1 MRQWRDPVGLG
12 KMRHMLSMRDLKAQ
26 DLQGLSPETI
36 TALAAKMLQHIQHQA
51 NELQSKGREL
61 DLQQKLIV
69 RKDRDIAWRDAKLE
83 KITFELTRLKRWKF
97 GAKSEAMDAQQRQ
110 MFQETL
116 LEDEADLEAQLAA
129 LQAALPKTAAAPK
142 TPRKQPRRQALPD
155 HLRRVEHHH
164 EPESTN
170 CSTPECGQAMTRV
183 GEDVSERLDIV
194 PAEFFV
200 HRHIYG
206 KWACRCCQRQGIERL
221 VQEPADPQII
231 DGGIAASG
239 FVAHTLISR
248 FVDHLPYYRQ
258 ETINA
263 RSGVHTPRSTLASQ
277 SGRAGAAMTPLYEA
291 HKRFV
296 LSCPVL
302 HADETPVAMLDPGA
316 GKTKRAYIWA
326 YARGELD
333 AQQGVI
339 YEFCLGR
346 GSQYP
351 LAFLGG
357 VGGTRGP
364 PRPDDEAAWRGTLVC
379 DQYAGYDRALDRR
392 VYPQRI
398 AAHCAA
404 HARRKFDELVGTS
417 EVAKEAIKR
426 IGWIY
431 HVEGQLRGMDA
442 HQRLAARDQ
451 LMRPLWK
458 ELHVWLK
465 LERGRVP
472 NGGSIAGAIDYS
484 LNSWDALTRHLEDGA
499 VPIDNNFIE
508 RQIKPWAMGRR
519 AWLFAGSELAG
530 QRAAIVMS
538 LVQSAKLNGHEPWGY
553 LRDVLQRLPSHPNNR
568 IDELLPHRWTKPDA

>member
-1 MRQWRDPVGLG
+1 
-12 KMRHMLSMRDLKAQ
+12 MLSMRDLKPQ
-26 DLQGLSPETI
+26 DLQGLSPEAI
-36 TALAAKMLQHIQHQA
+36 TALAAQMLKHI
-51 NELQSKGREL
+51 ELQTR
-61 DLQQKLIV
+61 DLEGKQKLLE
-69 RKDRDIAWRDAKLE
+69 RKDRAIAYRDAKIE

-97 GAKSEAMDAQQRQ
+97 GAKSEAMTAEQRQ
-110 MFQETL
+110 MFQDTI

-129 LQAALPKTAAAPK
+129 LRAALPKETAKPKAP
-142 TPRKQPRRQALPD
+142 PRRPRRQALPD

-164 EPESTN
+164 EPEDTT
-170 CSTPECGQAMTRV
+170 CTTADCGQPMTRV
-183 GEDVSERLDIV
+183 GEDISERLDIV

-206 KWACRCCQRQGIERL
+206 KWTCRCCQRQGIERL
-221 VQEPADPQII
+221 LQEPADPQII
-231 DGGIAASG
+231 DGGIPASG
-239 FVAHTLISR
+239 LVAHTLISR

-263 RSGVHTPRSTLASQ
+263 RAGVHTPRSTLARWA
-277 SGRAGAAMTPLYEA
+277 GEAGAALLPLYEV

-296 LSCPVL
+296 LACAVL
-302 HADETPVAMLDPGA
+302 HADETPVPLLNPGA

-333 AQQGVI
+333 PQRGVI

-351 LAFLGG
+351 VAFLGAPQ
-357 VGGTRGP
+357 GP
-364 PRPDDEAAWRGTLVC
+364 PGSPVGEQPAWQGTLVC
-379 DQYAGYDRALDRR
+379 DQYAGYDAVLDKR

-404 HARRKFDELVGTS
+404 HARRKFDELVSTS

-431 HVEGQLRGMDA
+431 HVEGQFDGMDA
-442 HQRLAARDQ
+442 QQRLAARHQ
-451 LMRPLWK
+451 LTRPLWK
-458 ELHVWLK
+458 ELHLWLK

-472 NGGSIAGAIDYS
+472 DGGSIAGAIDYS
-484 LNSWDALTRHLEDGA
+484 LNSWAALTRHLDDGA

-508 RQIKPWAMGRR
+508 RQIKPWAMGRK
-519 AWLFAGSELAG
+519 AWLFCGSELAG

-538 LVQSAKLNGHEPWGY
+538 LVQSAKFNGHDPWAY
-553 LRDVLQRLPSHPNNR
+553 LSDVLERLPSHLNGR
-568 IDELLPHRWTKPDA
+568 IEELLPHRWQKPAA

>member
-1 MRQWRDPVGLG
+1 
-12 KMRHMLSMRDLKAQ
+12 MLNMRDLKPQ
-26 DLQGLSPETI
+26 DLQGLSQESV
-36 TALAAKMLQHIQHQA
+36 TALAAQMLGHIEQQA
-51 NELQSKGREL
+51 R
-61 DLQQKLIV
+61 DLEVKQKLIE
-69 RKDRDIAWRDAKLE
+69 RKDRDIAWRDAKIE
-83 KITFELTRLKRWKF
+83 KITFELTRLKRWKY
-97 GAKSEAMDAQQRQ
+97 GAKSEAMTADQRQ
-110 MFQETL
+110 MFQDTL

-129 LQAALPKTAAAPK
+129 LQAELPKTAAKPKAP
-142 TPRKQPRRQALPD
+142 PRRPRRQALPD

-164 EPESTN
+164 EPQDTT
-170 CSTPECGQAMTRV
+170 CTTAGCGQAMTRV

-194 PAEFFV
+194 PAEFFA

-239 FVAHTLISR
+239 LVAHTLISR

-258 ETINA
+258 EAINA
-263 RSGVHTPRSTLASQ
+263 RSGVHTPRSTLAAQ
-277 SGRAGAAMTPLYEA
+277 SGRAGAAMEPLYEA

-296 LSCPVL
+296 LDCPVV

-326 YARGELD
+326 YARGELY
-333 AQQGVI
+333 AQRGVI

-351 LAFLGG
+351 VAFLGG
-357 VGGTRGP
+357 AQGP
-364 PRPDDEAAWRGTLVC
+364 PGSPIADRPAWSGTLVC
-379 DQYAGYDRALDRR
+379 DQYAGYDRVLDRR

-398 AAHCAA
+398 AANCVA

-417 EVAKEAIKR
+417 QVAKEAIKR

-431 HVEGQLRGMDA
+431 HVEGQFDGMDVQ
-442 HQRLAARDQ
+442 QRLVARDQ
-451 LMRPLWK
+451 LTRPLWK

-472 NGGSIAGAIDYS
+472 DGGSIAGAIDYS
-484 LNSWDALTRHLEDGA
+484 LNSWTALTRHLEDGA
-499 VPIDNNFIE
+499 VPIDNNFLE

-519 AWLFAGSELAG
+519 AWHFCGSELAG

-538 LVQSAKLNGHEPWGY
+538 LVQSAKLNGHDPWAY
-553 LRDVLQRLPSHPNNR
+553 LRDVLERLPSHPNRR
-568 IDELLPHRWTKPDA
+568 IDELLPHRWKKPVA

>member
-1 MRQWRDPVGLG
+1 MQR
-12 KMRHMLSMRDLKAQ
+12 MLSMHDLKPQ
-26 DLQGLSPETI
+26 DLQGLSPDTV
-36 TALAAKMLQHIQHQA
+36 TALAAKMLEHIRHQA
-51 NELQSKGREL
+51 SELQSKGHEL
-61 DLQQKLIV
+61 ELQQKLLQ
-69 RKDRDIAWRDAKLE
+69 RKDRDIAWRDAKIE

-97 GAKSEAMDAQQRQ
+97 GAKSEAMTADQRQ
-110 MFQETL
+110 MFQDTL

-129 LQAALPKTAAAPK
+129 LQAALPKMQAKPK
-142 TPRKQPRRQALPD
+142 TTPRRPRRQALPD
-155 HLRRVEHHH
+155 HLRRVDHHH
-164 EPESTN
+164 EPEDTN
-170 CSTPECGQAMTRV
+170 CTTPDCGQPMTRV

-194 PAEFFV
+194 PAEFFA

-231 DGGIAASG
+231 DGGIPASG
-239 FVAHTLISR
+239 LVAHTLISR

-258 ETINA
+258 EAINA
-263 RSGVHTPRSTLASQ
+263 RSGVHTPRSTLAAWA
-277 SGRAGAAMTPLYEA
+277 GRAGAAMQPLYEA

-302 HADETPVAMLDPGA
+302 HADESPVAMLDPGA

-333 AQQGVI
+333 AEAGVI

-351 LAFLGG
+351 VAFLGAAQ
-357 VGGTRGP
+357 GP
-364 PRPDDEAAWRGTLVC
+364 PGSPREDQPAWSGTLVC

-404 HARRKFDELVGTS
+404 HARRKFDELVVTS

-426 IGWIY
+426 LGWIY
-431 HVEGQLRGMDA
+431 HVEGQFEGMDA
-442 HQRLAARDQ
+442 QQRLAAREQ
-451 LMRPLWK
+451 LTRPLWK

-465 LERGRVP
+465 LERRRVP
-472 NGGSIAGAIDYS
+472 DGGSIAAAIDYS
-484 LNSWDALTRHLEDGA
+484 LNSWTALTRHLEDGA

-519 AWLFAGSELAG
+519 AWLFCGSELAG

-538 LVQSAKLNGHEPWGY
+538 LVQSAKLNGHDPWAY
-553 LRDVLQRLPSHPNNR
+553 LRDVLERLPSHPNSR
-568 IDELLPHRWTKPDA
+568 IEELLPHRWQKPAA

>member
-1 MRQWRDPVGLG
+1 MQR
-12 KMRHMLSMRDLKAQ
+12 MLSMHDLKPQ
-26 DLQGLSPETI
+26 DLQGLSQEAV
-36 TALAAKMLQHIQHQA
+36 TALAAQMLEHIRHQA
-51 NELQSKGREL
+51 SGLQSKDHEL
-61 DLQQKLIV
+61 ELQQKLLQ
-69 RKDRDIAWRDAKLE
+69 RKDRDIAWRDAKIE

-97 GAKSEAMDAQQRQ
+97 GAKNEAMTADQRQ
-110 MFQETL
+110 MFQDTL

-129 LQAALPKTAAAPK
+129 LQAALPKTPAKAKQAP
-142 TPRKQPRRQALPD
+142 RRPRRQALPA

-164 EPESTN
+164 EPEHTT
-170 CSTPECGQAMTRV
+170 CTTADCGQPMTRV
-183 GEDVSERLDIV
+183 GEDISERLDIV

-206 KWACRCCQRQGIERL
+206 KWTCRCCQRQGIERL
-221 VQEPADPQII
+221 VQEPADLQII
-231 DGGIAASG
+231 AGGIAASG
-239 FVAHTLISR
+239 LVAHTLISR

-258 ETINA
+258 EAINA
-263 RSGVHTPRSTLASQ
+263 RSGVHTPRSTLARTA
-277 SGRAGAAMTPLYEA
+277 GNAGAAMVPLYEA

-431 HVEGQLRGMDA
+431 HVEGQFQGMDA
-442 HQRLAARDQ
+442 QQRSVARDQ
-451 LMRPLWK
+451 LTRPLWA
-458 ELHVWLK
+458 ELHVWLR

-472 NGGSIAGAIDYS
+472 DGGSIAGAIDYS
-484 LNSWDALTRHLEDGA
+484 LNSWVALTRHLEDGA

-538 LVQSAKLNGHEPWGY
+538 LVQSAKLNGHEPWAY
-553 LRDVLQRLPSHPNNR
+553 LRDVLERLPGHPNNR

>member
-1 MRQWRDPVGLG
+1 MQR
-12 KMRHMLSMRDLKAQ
+12 MLSMRDLKAQ
-26 DLQGLSPETI
+26 DLQGLSPSD
-36 TALAAKMLQHIQHQA
+36 AAAVVAQVLEHVEQQA
-51 NELQSKGREL
+51 RQIEIKGLEL
-61 DLQQKLIV
+61 DAKQKLIE

-83 KITFELTRLKRWKF
+83 KVGFELARLKRWKF
-97 GAKSEAMDAQQRQ
+97 GAKTEAMNAEQRQ
-110 MFQETL
+110 MFQDTF

-129 LQAALPKTAAAPK
+129 LQAALPKTLAGPKAP
-142 TPRKQPRRQALPD
+142 RSRPRRQALPE
-155 HLRRVEHHH
+155 HLRRVEHRH
-164 EPESTN
+164 EPQSTA
-170 CSTPECGQAMTRV
+170 CTTPECGQPMARV

-239 FVAHTLISR
+239 LVAHTLISR

-263 RSGVHTPRSTLASQ
+263 RSGVHTPRSTLSAQ
-277 SGRAGAAMTPLYEA
+277 SGRAGAALLPLYEV

-296 LSCPVL
+296 LSAPVL
-302 HADETPVAMLDPGA
+302 HADETPVSMLDPGA
-316 GKTKRAYIWA
+316 GKTKRAYVWA

-333 AQQGVI
+333 AQRGVI

-351 LAFLGG
+351 LAFLGA
-357 VGGTRGP
+357 VQGP
-364 PRPDDEAAWRGTLVC
+364 PGNRHRDDPPTWSGTLVC
-379 DQYAGYDRALDRR
+379 DQYAGYDRALDKR
-392 VYPQRI
+392 VYPGRMV
-398 AAHCAA
+398 AHCVA
-404 HARRKFDELVGTS
+404 HARRKFDELIGTS
-417 EVAKEAIKR
+417 EVAKEAIRR

-431 HVEGQLRGMDA
+431 HVEGQFKAMDA
-442 HQRLAARDQ
+442 PQRLVARGE
-451 LMRPLWK
+451 LTRPLWN

-472 NGGSIAGAIDYS
+472 DGGRVAGAIDYS
-484 LNSWDALTRHLEDGA
+484 LNSWASLTRHLEDGA

-508 RQIKPWAMGRR
+508 RQIKPWAMGRK
-519 AWLFAGSELAG
+519 AWLFCGSELAG

-538 LVQSAKLNGHEPWGY
+538 LVQSAKLNGHEPWAY
-553 LRDVLQRLPSHPNNR
+553 LRDVLERLPGHPNSR
-568 IDELLPHRWTKPDA
+568 IAELLPHRWKKPDA

>member
-1 MRQWRDPVGLG
+1 
-12 KMRHMLSMRDLKAQ
+12 MLSMRALKPQ
-26 DLQGLSPETI
+26 DLQGLSQESAA
-36 TALAAKMLQHIQHQA
+36 ALAAQMLGYIEQQA
-51 NELQSKGREL
+51 R
-61 DLQQKLIV
+61 DLEVKQKLIE
-69 RKDRDIAWRDAKLE
+69 RKDRDIAWRDAKIE
-83 KITFELTRLKRWKF
+83 KITFELTRLKRWKY
-97 GAKSEAMDAQQRQ
+97 GAKSEAMTADQRQ
-110 MFQETL
+110 MFQDTL

-129 LQAALPKTAAAPK
+129 LQAALPKTLPAPK
-142 TPRKQPRRQALPD
+142 APRRRPRRQALPD
-155 HLRRVEHHH
+155 HLRRVEHRH
-164 EPESTN
+164 EPDDTN
-170 CSTPECGQAMTRV
+170 CTTPACGQPMTRV

-206 KWACRCCQRQGIERL
+206 KWTCRCCQRQGIERL

-239 FVAHTLISR
+239 LVAHTLISR

-258 ETINA
+258 EAINA
-263 RSGVHTPRSTLASQ
+263 RSGVHTPRSTLAAQ
-277 SGRAGAAMTPLYEA
+277 SGRAGAAMEPLYEA
-291 HKRFV
+291 HKHFV
-296 LSCPVL
+296 LSGPVL

-333 AQQGVI
+333 EQRGVI

-351 LAFLGG
+351 VAFLGG
-357 VGGTRGP
+357 AHGP
-364 PRPDDEAAWRGTLVC
+364 PGSPIDDQPAWSGTLVC
-379 DQYAGYDRALDRR
+379 DQYAGYDRVLDRR

-398 AAHCAA
+398 AAHCVA

-431 HVEGQLRGMDA
+431 HVEGQFAGMDA
-442 HQRLAARDQ
+442 PQRLVARDQ
-451 LMRPLWK
+451 LTRPLWK

-465 LERGRVP
+465 LERGRVAD
-472 NGGSIAGAIDYS
+472 GGSIAGAINYS
-484 LNSWDALTRHLEDGA
+484 LNSWPALTRHLEDGA

-508 RQIKPWAMGRR
+508 RQIKPWAMGRK
-519 AWLFAGSELAG
+519 AWLFCGSELAG

-538 LVQSAKLNGHEPWGY
+538 LVQSAKLNGHDPWAY
-553 LRDVLQRLPSHPNNR
+553 LRDVLERLPSHPNRR
-568 IDELLPHRWTKPDA
+568 IDELLPHRWNKPDA

>member
-1 MRQWRDPVGLG
+1 
-12 KMRHMLSMRDLKAQ
+12 MLNMRDLKPQ
-26 DLQGLSPETI
+26 DLQGLSQECV
-36 TALAAKMLQHIQHQA
+36 TALAAQMLGHIEQQA
-51 NELQSKGREL
+51 R
-61 DLQQKLIV
+61 DLEVKQKLIE
-69 RKDRDIAWRDAKLE
+69 RKDRDIAWRDAKIE
-83 KITFELTRLKRWKF
+83 KITFELTRLKRWKY
-97 GAKSEAMDAQQRQ
+97 GAKSEAMTADQRQ
-110 MFQETL
+110 MFQDTL

-129 LQAALPKTAAAPK
+129 LQAELPKTQALPKAP
-142 TPRKQPRRQALPD
+142 PRRPRRQALPD

-164 EPESTN
+164 EPQDTT
-170 CSTPECGQAMTRV
+170 CTTVGCGQAMTRV

-194 PAEFFV
+194 PAEFFA

-239 FVAHTLISR
+239 LVAHTLISR

-258 ETINA
+258 EIINA
-263 RSGVHTPRSTLASQ
+263 RSGVHTPRSTLSAQ
-277 SGRAGAAMTPLYEA
+277 SGRAGAALFPLYEV

-296 LSCPVL
+296 LSGPVL
-302 HADETPVAMLDPGA
+302 HADETPVSMLDPGA

-333 AQQGVI
+333 EQRGVI

-351 LAFLGG
+351 VAFLGAAQ
-357 VGGTRGP
+357 GP
-364 PRPDDEAAWRGTLVC
+364 PGSSRQDQPAWQGTLVC
-379 DQYAGYDRALDRR
+379 DQYAGYDRVLDRR

-398 AAHCAA
+398 TAHCAA

-426 IGWIY
+426 IALIY
-431 HVEGQLRGMDA
+431 HVEGQFAGMDEQ
-442 HQRLAARDQ
+442 QRLAARKQ
-451 LMRPLWK
+451 LTAPLWK
-458 ELHVWLK
+458 ALHVWLK

-472 NGGSIAGAIDYS
+472 DGSSIAAAIDYS
-484 LNSWDALTRHLEDGA
+484 LNSWTALTRHLEDGA

-508 RQIKPWAMGRR
+508 RQIKPWAMGRK
-519 AWLFAGSELAG
+519 AWLFCGSELAG

-538 LVQSAKLNGHEPWGY
+538 LVQSAKLNGHDPWAY
-553 LRDVLQRLPSHPNNR
+553 LRDVLERLPSHPNRR
-568 IDELLPHRWTKPDA
+568 IDELLPHRWQKPDA

>member
-1 MRQWRDPVGLG
+1 MQRMLG
-12 KMRHMLSMRDLKAQ
+12 MRDLKPQ
-26 DLQGLSPETI
+26 DLQGLSPDTVA
-36 TALAAKMLQHIQHQA
+36 ALAAQMLGHIEQQA
-51 NELQSKGREL
+51 RDLERQQTLLQ
-61 DLQQKLIV
+61 
-69 RKDRDIAWRDAKLE
+69 RKDRDIAYRDAKIE
-83 KITFELTRLKRWKF
+83 KITFELARLKRWKF
-97 GAKSEAMDAQQRQ
+97 GAKSEAMTAEQRQ
-110 MFQETL
+110 LFQDTL

-129 LQAALPKTAAAPK
+129 LQAALPKTAAKPK
-142 TPRKQPRRQALPD
+142 ETPRRPRRQALPD
-155 HLRRVEHHH
+155 HLKRVEHHH
-164 EPESTN
+164 EPEDTT
-170 CSTPECGQAMTRV
+170 CRTADCGQPMTRV

-206 KWACRCCQRQGIERL
+206 KWTCRCCQRQGIERL
-221 VQEPADPQII
+221 VQEPAELQII

-239 FVAHTLISR
+239 FAAHTLISR

-263 RSGVHTPRSTLASQ
+263 RCGVHTPRSTLARTA
-277 SGRAGAAMTPLYEA
+277 GHAGAAMEPLFVA

-333 AQQGVI
+333 AQRGVI

-351 LAFLGG
+351 VAFLGAAQ
-357 VGGTRGP
+357 GP
-364 PRPDDEAAWRGTLVC
+364 PGSTTVDQQAWRGTLVC
-379 DQYAGYDRALDRR
+379 DQYAGYDAVLDKR

-404 HARRKFDELVGTS
+404 HARRKFDELLGTS

-426 IGWIY
+426 IGLIY
-431 HVEGQLRGMDA
+431 HVEGQLGGMDA
-442 HQRLAARDQ
+442 QQRLAAREQ
-451 LMRPLWK
+451 LTRPLWK

-472 NGGSIAGAIDYS
+472 DGGRVAAAIDYS
-484 LNSWDALTRHLEDGA
+484 LNSWTALTRHLEDGA

-508 RQIKPWAMGRR
+508 RQIKPWAMGRK
-519 AWLFAGSELAG
+519 AWLFCGSELAG

-538 LVQSAKLNGHEPWGY
+538 LVQSAKLNGHDPWAY
-553 LRDVLQRLPSHPNNR
+553 LRDVLKRLPSHPNSR
-568 IDELLPHRWTKPDA
+568 IEELLPHRWQKPAA

>member
-1 MRQWRDPVGLG
+1 MLG
-12 KMRHMLSMRDLKAQ
+12 MRDLKPQ
-26 DLQGLSPETI
+26 DLQGLSQEAV
-36 TALAAKMLQHIQHQA
+36 TALAAQMLRHIEQQ
-51 NELQSKGREL
+51 GRDL
-61 DLQQKLIV
+61 DNKQKLLE
-69 RKDRDIAWRDAKLE
+69 RKDRDIAWRDAKIE

-97 GAKSEAMDAQQRQ
+97 GAKSEAMTAEQRQ
-110 MFQETL
+110 MFQDTL

-129 LQAALPKTAAAPK
+129 LQAALPKTPAKPKEAP
-142 TPRKQPRRQALPD
+142 RRPRRQALPD

-164 EPESTN
+164 EPENTD
-170 CSTPECGQAMTRV
+170 CAMPDCGHAMTRV

-231 DGGIAASG
+231 DGGIPASG
-239 FVAHTLISR
+239 LVAHTLISR

-258 ETINA
+258 EVINA
-263 RSGVHTPRSTLASQ
+263 RSGVHTPRSTLAAWA
-277 SGRAGAAMTPLYEA
+277 GRAGAAMQPLYEA

-296 LSCPVL
+296 LSCPVV

-333 AQQGVI
+333 AQAGVI

-351 LAFLGG
+351 VAFLGASQ
-357 VGGTRGP
+357 GP
-364 PRPDDEAAWRGTLVC
+364 PGSPLDEAWSGTLVC

-431 HVEGQLRGMDA
+431 HVEGQFEGMDA
-442 HQRLAARDQ
+442 QQRLAAREQ
-451 LMRPLWK
+451 LTRPLWK
-458 ELHVWLK
+458 ELHVWLR
-465 LERGRVP
+465 LERARVP
-472 NGGSIAGAIDYS
+472 DGGSIAGAIDYS
-484 LNSWDALTRHLEDGA
+484 LNSWTALTRHLEDGA
-499 VPIDNNFIE
+499 VPLDNNFLE
-508 RQIKPWAMGRR
+508 RQIKPWALGRR
-519 AWLFAGSELAG
+519 AWLFCGSELAG

-538 LVQSAKLNGHEPWGY
+538 LVQSAKLNGHDPWQY
-553 LRDVLQRLPSHPNNR
+553 LRDVLERLPGHPNSG
-568 IDELLPHRWTKPDA
+568 IDELLPHRWSKPVA

>member
-1 MRQWRDPVGLG
+1 
-12 KMRHMLSMRDLKAQ
+12 MLDVRTLQAQ
-26 DLQGLSPETI
+26 DLRGLSAEAMTQV
-36 TALAAKMLQHIQHQA
+36 AQQMLSSLTEQSRLIGEQSRQLDERDKRIASQVQA
-51 NELQSKGREL
+51 IKF
-61 DLQQKLIV
+61 K
-69 RKDRDIAWRDAKLE
+69 DAKLE
-83 KITFELTRLKRWKF
+83 KITFELARLKAWRF
-97 GAKSEAMDAQQRQ
+97 GAKTEAMNAEQRQ
-110 MFQETL
+110 MF
-116 LEDEADLEAQLAA
+116 DEAMVEDQASLEAQLLA
-129 LQAALPKTAAAPK
+129 LQGAVPATEQAKEG
-142 TPRKQPRRQALPD
+142 RKRQPRRQALPE

-164 EPESTN
+164 EPENTT
-170 CSTPECGQAMTRV
+170 CPTPDCGRPMVRI
-183 GEDVSERLDIV
+183 GEDASERLDIV

-239 FVAHTLISR
+239 LVAHTLISR

-263 RSGVHTPRSTLASQ
+263 RSGVHTPRSTLAAQ

-333 AQQGVI
+333 AQRGVI

-357 VGGTRGP
+357 VNGAQGP

-392 VYPQRI
+392 VYPKRI

-404 HARRKFDELVGTS
+404 HYLECCFIQSQMQERANCTRYSPG
-417 EVAKEAIKR
+417 
-426 IGWIY
+426 
-431 HVEGQLRGMDA
+431 GQLGINPPWSTWLGIRSG
-442 HQRLAARDQ
+442 RAAVCF
-451 LMRPLWK
+451 
-458 ELHVWLK
+458 LHECAVLQAPA
-465 LERGRVP
+465 LRARAQQAGHPARVA
-472 NGGSIAGAIDYS
+472 GGSTHQCS
-484 LNSWDALTRHLEDGA
+484 
-499 VPIDNNFIE
+499 
-508 RQIKPWAMGRR
+508 
-519 AWLFAGSELAG
+519 
-530 QRAAIVMS
+530 QRAVLLSVGRPAS
-538 LVQSAKLNGHEPWGY
+538 PL
-553 LRDVLQRLPSHPNNR
+553 LQRSR
-568 IDELLPHRWTKPDA
+568 SE

>member
-1 MRQWRDPVGLG
+1 MQR
-12 KMRHMLSMRDLKAQ
+12 MLSMRDLKPQ
-26 DLQGLSPETI
+26 DLQGLSQEAI
-36 TALAAKMLQHIQHQA
+36 TALAAQMLGHIEHQA
-51 NELQSKGREL
+51 NELEIKGHEL
-61 DLQQKLIV
+61 ERQQKLLA
-69 RKDRDIAWRDAKLE
+69 RKDRDIAWRDSKIE

-97 GAKSEAMDAQQRQ
+97 GAKSEAMTADQRQ
-110 MFQETL
+110 MFQDTL

-129 LQAALPKTAAAPK
+129 LQAALPKTKAKPKAAP
-142 TPRKQPRRQALPD
+142 RRPRRQALPD

-164 EPESTN
+164 EPEDTT
-170 CSTPECGQAMTRV
+170 CTTADCGQAMTRV
-183 GEDVSERLDIV
+183 GEDISERLDIV

-206 KWACRCCQRQGIERL
+206 KWTCRCCQRQGIERL
-221 VQEPADPQII
+221 VQEPAEPQII

-239 FVAHTLISR
+239 FAAHILISR

-263 RSGVHTPRSTLASQ
+263 RSGVHTPRSTLARTA
-277 SGRAGAAMTPLYEA
+277 GNAGAAMVPLFEA

-326 YARGELD
+326 YARGEFD

-357 VGGTRGP
+357 AQGP
-364 PRPDDEAAWRGTLVC
+364 PGSSAQVEGEPAWQGTLVC
-379 DQYAGYDRALDRR
+379 DQYAGYDRTLDQR

-431 HVEGQLRGMDA
+431 HVEGQFEGMDA
-442 HQRLAARDQ
+442 QQRLAAREQ
-451 LMRPLWK
+451 LTRPLWK
-458 ELHVWLK
+458 ELHVWLQ
-465 LERGRVP
+465 LERRRVP
-472 NGGSIAGAIDYS
+472 DGSSIAAAIDYS
-484 LNSWDALTRHLEDGA
+484 LNAWDALTRHLEDGA

-519 AWLFAGSELAG
+519 AWLFCGSELAG

-538 LVQSAKLNGHEPWGY
+538 LVQSAKLNGHDPWAY
-553 LRDVLQRLPSHPNNR
+553 LRDVLERLPCLPNSR
-568 IDELLPHRWTKPDA
+568 IEELLPHRWQKPDT

>member
-1 MRQWRDPVGLG
+1 MMRR
-12 KMRHMLSMRDLKAQ
+12 MLSMRDVKTQ
-26 DLQGLSPETI
+26 DLESLTPEAI
-36 TALAAKMLQHIQHQA
+36 TALAAQMLQHIQHQA

-61 DLQQKLIV
+61 DLKQKLIE
-69 RKDRDIAWRDAKLE
+69 RKDRDISWRDAKLE

-97 GAKSEAMDAQQRQ
+97 GAKSEAMTADQRQ
-110 MFQETL
+110 MFQDTL

-129 LQAALPKTAAAPK
+129 LQAALPKTPAKPKAAA
-142 TPRKQPRRQALPD
+142 RRPRRQALPE

-164 EPESTN
+164 EPEDTA
-170 CSTPECGQAMTRV
+170 CTTPDCGQPMTRV

-206 KWACRCCQRQGIERL
+206 KWTCRCCQRQGIERL
-221 VQEPADPQII
+221 VQEPADLQII
-231 DGGIAASG
+231 AGGIAASG
-239 FVAHTLISR
+239 LVAHTLISR

-258 ETINA
+258 EAINA
-263 RSGVHTPRSTLASQ
+263 RSGVHTPRSTLARTA
-277 SGRAGAAMTPLYEA
+277 GNAGAAMVPLYEA

-431 HVEGQLRGMDA
+431 HVEGQFQGMDA
-442 HQRLAARDQ
+442 QQRSVARDQ
-451 LMRPLWK
+451 LTRPLWA
-458 ELHVWLK
+458 ELHVWLR

-472 NGGSIAGAIDYS
+472 DGGSIAGAIDYS
-484 LNSWDALTRHLEDGA
+484 LNSWVALTRHLEDGA

-538 LVQSAKLNGHEPWGY
+538 LVQSAKLNGHEPWAY
-553 LRDVLQRLPSHPNNR
+553 LRDVLERLPGHPNNR

>member
-1 MRQWRDPVGLG
+1 MRR
-12 KMRHMLSMRDLKAQ
+12 MLSMRDLKPQ
-26 DLQGLSPETI
+26 DLQVLSPADL
-36 TALAAKMLQHIQHQA
+36 TALAAQMLERIEQQV
-51 NELQSKGREL
+51 REL
-61 DLQQKLIV
+61 DVKQKLIE

-83 KITFELTRLKRWKF
+83 KVNFELARLKRWKF
-97 GAKSEAMDAQQRQ
+97 GAKSEAMNVEQRQ
-110 MFQETL
+110 MFQDTL

-142 TPRKQPRRQALPD
+142 APRRRPRRQALPD
-155 HLRRVEHHH
+155 HLRRVEHRH
-164 EPESTN
+164 EPEDTA
-170 CSTPECGQAMTRV
+170 CATPDCGQPMTRV

-206 KWACRCCQRQGIERL
+206 SAIACRCCQRQGIERL
-221 VQEPADPQII
+221 VQEPADLQII

-239 FVAHTLISR
+239 LVAHTLISR

-258 ETINA
+258 EAINA
-263 RSGVHTPRSTLASQ
+263 RSGVHTPRSTLSAQ
-277 SGRAGAAMTPLYEA
+277 SGRAGAAMQPLYEA

-296 LSCPVL
+296 LSCPVV

-333 AQQGVI
+333 AQRGVI

-357 VGGTRGP
+357 AQGP
-364 PRPDDEAAWRGTLVC
+364 PGSPLDDPPAWSGTLVC

-398 AAHCAA
+398 AAGCVA
-404 HARRKFDELVGTS
+404 HARRKFDELVKAGTS
-417 EVAKEAIKR
+417 TVAAEAIRR

-431 HVEGQLRGMDA
+431 HVEGQFDGIDA
-442 HQRLAARDQ
+442 QQRLAARDQ
-451 LMRPLWK
+451 LTRPLWK

-465 LERGRVP
+465 LERGRVAD
-472 NGGSIAGAIDYS
+472 GGAIAGAIDYS
-484 LNSWDALTRHLEDGA
+484 LNSWTSLTRHLEDGA
-499 VPIDNNFIE
+499 VPIDNNFLE

-519 AWLFAGSELAG
+519 AWLFCGSELAG

-538 LVQSAKLNGHEPWGY
+538 LVQSAKLNGHEPWAY
-553 LRDVLQRLPSHPNNR
+553 LRDVLERLPGHPNSR
-568 IDELLPHRWTKPDA
+568 IDELLPHRWNKLDA

>member
-1 MRQWRDPVGLG
+1 
-12 KMRHMLSMRDLKAQ
+12 MLSMRDLKPQ
-26 DLQGLSPETI
+26 DLQGLSPEAI
-36 TALAAKMLQHIQHQA
+36 TALAAQMLGHIEQQA
-51 NELQSKGREL
+51 R
-61 DLQQKLIV
+61 DLQTQQTLIQ
-69 RKDRDIAWRDAKLE
+69 RKDRDIAWRDAKIE
-83 KITFELTRLKRWKF
+83 KITFELARLKRWKF
-97 GAKSEAMDAQQRQ
+97 GAKSEAMTAEQRQ
-110 MFQETL
+110 MFQDTL

-129 LQAALPKTAAAPK
+129 LQAALPKTQPKPKDAP
-142 TPRKQPRRQALPD
+142 RRPRRQALPA
-155 HLRRVEHHH
+155 HLRRVEHRH
-164 EPESTN
+164 EPEDTT
-170 CSTPECGQAMTRV
+170 CTTPACGQPMTRV

-206 KWACRCCQRQGIERL
+206 KWTCRCCQRQGIERL
-221 VQEPADPQII
+221 VQEPAEPQII

-239 FVAHTLISR
+239 FAAHILISR

-263 RSGVHTPRSTLASQ
+263 RSGVHTPRSTLARTA
-277 SGRAGAAMTPLYEA
+277 GNAGAALFPLFEA

-326 YARGELD
+326 YARGEFD

-351 LAFLGG
+351 VAFLGAAQ
-357 VGGTRGP
+357 GP
-364 PRPDDEAAWRGTLVC
+364 PGSAMEERPAWQGTLVC
-379 DQYAGYDRALDRR
+379 DQYAGYDAVLDKR
-392 VYPQRI
+392 VYPKRI

-404 HARRKFDELVGTS
+404 HARRKFDELLGTS
-417 EVAKEAIKR
+417 EVAKEAIQR

-431 HVEGQLRGMDA
+431 HVEGQLEGLDA
-442 HQRLAARDQ
+442 QQRQAAREQ
-451 LMRPLWK
+451 LTRPLWQ

-465 LERGRVP
+465 LERRRVP
-472 NGGSIAGAIDYS
+472 DGGSIASAIDYS
-484 LNSWDALTRHLEDGA
+484 LNAWDALTRHLEDGA

-508 RQIKPWAMGRR
+508 RQIKPWAMGRK
-519 AWLFAGSELAG
+519 AWLFCGSELAG

-538 LVQSAKLNGHEPWGY
+538 LVQSAKLNGHDPWAY
-553 LRDVLQRLPSHPNNR
+553 LRDVLERLPRHPNNR
-568 IDELLPHRWTKPDA
+568 IDELLPHRWQKPAA